1 MIFLKGE
8 KRNTINSII
17 IGEPTNPPESAYG
30 LWYDARINRFVDEGG
45 HILHNLSHLFPLW
58 VLDEWKR
65 LKSYGLLYDRDGN
78 LWELFYCD
86 PDEEEVAEIK
96 LYKDDYCKHDCLT
109 CGSKCEIYDL
119 MREW

>member
-30 LWYDARINRFVDEGG
+30 LWYDARINRFIDEDGY
-45 HILHNLSHLFPLW
+45 ILHDLSHLFPLW

-65 LKSYGLLYDRDGN
+65 LKSYRFLYDRDGN

-86 PDEEEVAEIK
+86 PDKEE
-96 LYKDDYCKHDCLT
+96 KDDYCEHDCLI

-119 MREW
+119 MRD